1 MITLVANIKITLE
14 KSTVLIFLITLVTHL
29 MMLNRTTK
37 TVVIRTFKKVIF
49 IKVKNL
55 KRKILGVLIKKVF
68 IKAKME
74 RLIVQMEY
82 QAVKLKKISNR
93 RLNA

>member
-1 MITLVANIKITLE
+1 MITLEANIKITLE